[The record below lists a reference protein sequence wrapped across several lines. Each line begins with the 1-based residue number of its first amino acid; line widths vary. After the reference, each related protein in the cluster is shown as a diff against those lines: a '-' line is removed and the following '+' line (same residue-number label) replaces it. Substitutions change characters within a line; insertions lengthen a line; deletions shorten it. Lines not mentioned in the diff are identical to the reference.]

1 MPDPFPDAP
10 PEPNRLHLAD
20 PRMRPWL
27 PLTFV
32 PGLDRINP
40 PSRPW
45 VFAVEDR
52 SLQLV
57 WRALGPGPVEVRAAD
72 TVVHVETDG
81 GPGSVVLDDLPPRTT
96 LEVTLRGDGAVVTS
110 PDGHTRPIP
119 AHWRRLRATTL
130 ASPPGAELF
139 RFATISDLHIGATR
153 FGYRGTM
160 IERPVPEVAHP
171 IRAAAAAIDDLDAWG
186 AQLLLVK
193 GDLTDNGRAKDWD
206 SVGRLLADCPIPV
219 DMLPGNHD
227 RYGAE
232 GEPDPYDALEHLGHD
247 MTRHVKHLDV
257 PGLRLILADSTS
269 FGHRTGRIRYLEDP
283 ILALLTS
290 SSTPAF
296 ITLHHYAQRFPFPT
310 FHPPGISSTEANPF
324 IRQVA
329 AVKPTTMISSGHT
342 HRHRRRQVGPIVLT
356 EVGSPKDY
364 PGTWA
369 GYVVHEGGIRQVV
382 RRVSR
387 PDILRWTDYSAAAA
401 LHAWG
406 VWSPGWLSHRCFT
419 HAWPAA

>member
-1 MPDPFPDAP
+1 M
-10 PEPNRLHLAD
+10 
-20 PRMRPWL
+20 
-27 PLTFV
+27 
-32 PGLDRINP
+32 
-40 PSRPW
+40 
-45 VFAVEDR
+45 
-52 SLQLV
+52 
-57 WRALGPGPVEVRAAD
+57 
-72 TVVHVETDG
+72 
-81 GPGSVVLDDLPPRTT
+81 
-96 LEVTLRGDGAVVTS
+96 
-110 PDGHTRPIP
+110 
-119 AHWRRLRATTL
+119 
-130 ASPPGAELF
+130 
-139 RFATISDLHIGATR
+139 
-153 FGYRGTM
+153 
-160 IERPVPEVAHP
+160 
-171 IRAAAAAIDDLDAWG
+171 
-186 AQLLLVK
+186 K

-232 GEPDPYDALEHLGHD
+232 GEPDPYDALEHLGHE

-257 PGLRLILADSTS
+257 PGLRLILADSTK
-269 FGHRTGRIRYLEDP
+269 FGHRTGRIRYLEDA
-283 ILALLTS
+283 ILELLAS

-310 FHPPGISSTEANPF
+310 FFPPGIPSTEANPF
-324 IRQVA
+324 IAQVA

-382 RRVSR
+382 RRVSA

-406 VWSPGWLSHRCFT
+406 VWSPGLLSHRCFT